1 MVGLECVVFVI
12 RLADTLF
19 SFTGRLK
26 RRRVLPFTAVAL
38 TVVDLLG
45 HLPMERRRS
54 TAVDI
59 AVTGEKLAA

>member
-19 SFTGRLK
+19 SFADRLE

-45 HLPMERRRS
+45 HLPMECRRS